1 MEFQEFRVFQ
11 SQKKSFKAIPQK
23 TCWGFIINES
33 LTSSS
38 AIKYNTEIFNSYQN
52 KIVNEQLRFSKK
64 SVQGHFCAL
73 HQIKWPCLWIPKYL
87 FIIIAQII

>member
-1 MEFQEFRVFQ
+1 MVEKWSSSIMEFQEFLAFQ
-11 SQKKSFKAIPQK
+11 SQIKPFKAIPQK

-38 AIKYNTEIFNSYQN
+38 AIKYNTEIFNSSQN

-73 HQIKWPCLWIPKYL
+73 HQTNKMTVPVDP
-87 FIIIAQII
+87 